1 MGYQQNLGQ
10 VPTSAEIRG
19 QLKAP
24 TWADLQ
30 SQATTYFRAD
40 EGLSPPYTLALLTQS
55 VDSRSGPGTAYAE
68 ANYYSPGTELAIT
81 GQYGNWFQTSNGD
94 YIPVSATA
102 DAVAVAKAEAA
113 YKAQAEAARLKAA
126 AKEAARLKAEAAY
139 KAQAEAAAKAAA
151 AKEAAAKA
159 AAAAARTTAAIK
171 SAITK
176 QTPIAIEYV
185 LRTYDYPAAGISTS
199 VVMALVKAVVDHL
212 VNLVISQ
219 LEGEAK
225 IGPGR
230 T

>member
-1 MGYQQNLGQ
+1 MPYQRNLGEPEI
-10 VPTSAEIRG
+10 PTSAEIRG
-19 QLKAP
+19 QLTAP

-40 EGLSPPYTLALLTQS
+40 EGLLSPPYTQALIKESLY
-55 VDSRSGPGTAYAE
+55 SRTGPGTAYATSTSYN
-68 ANYYSPGTELAIT
+68 AGYVVSIT
-81 GQYGNWFQTSNGD
+81 GQYGNWLQTSTGD
-94 YIPVSATA
+94 YIPLNKTA
-102 DAVAVAKAEAA
+102 DEV
-113 YKAQAEAARLKAA
+113 
-126 AKEAARLKAEAAY
+126 ARLKAEAAY
-139 KAQAEAAAKAAA
+139 KADAAKKADDAKKAAA
-151 AKEAAAKA
+151 AV
-159 AAAAARTTAAIK
+159 TVAAIK

-225 IGPGR
+225 TTPGR